1 MIHKDSTKIYHLKVF
16 AQIIN
21 SNRKMADLTAL
32 GSFLT
37 KNNISQKSVADS
49 TKFSTTKVN
58 KLFNDKNT
66 LLYADE
72 FYIII
77 KSINLEFDS
86 SCDKIFQSSQI
97 TSPENK
103 WESKLGQLLFDIFK
117 PQSYLENATGIKN
130 VRLNKLLTDINKRP
144 YAEELYLIA
153 KLLQLKPSQLFEYFY
168 GNGERPIIDLV

>member
-1 MIHKDSTKIYHLKVF
+1 
-16 AQIIN
+16 
-21 SNRKMADLTAL
+21 MANLTAL

-37 KNNISQKSVADS
+37 INNISQKSVADS

-72 FYIII
+72 FYKII
-77 KSINLEFDS
+77 KCTHLNFDV

-97 TSPENK
+97 KSPDNK
-103 WESKLGQLLFDIFK
+103 WESKLGQLLFNVFK

-130 VRLNKLLTDINKRP
+130 VRLNKLLTNTYKRP
-144 YAEELYLIA
+144 YAEELYIIA
-153 KLLQLKPSQLFEYFY
+153 KLLEISPSQLFEYFY
-168 GNGERPIIDLV
+168 GDGERPIILVPFVKENKEK